1 MSETTTVRLNDDERV
16 LLDELAA
23 EFGGRSGAIKHGL
36 CLLAQERDRE
46 RAMADFMEAWSAESG
61 PPDPAG
67 VAAMRKR
74 FFADR

>member
-1 MSETTTVRLNDDERV
+1 MSATATVRLNDEERA

-36 CLLAQERDRE
+36 CMLAQERDRR
-46 RAMADFMEAWSAESG
+46 RAMSAFVDAWSAESG
-61 PPDPAG
+61 PPDPEG